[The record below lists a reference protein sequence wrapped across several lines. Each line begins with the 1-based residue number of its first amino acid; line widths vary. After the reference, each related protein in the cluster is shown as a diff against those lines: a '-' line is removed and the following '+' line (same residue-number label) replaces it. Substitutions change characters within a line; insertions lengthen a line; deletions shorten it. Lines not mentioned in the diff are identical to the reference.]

1 MPPTATLDD
10 IKAYQDK
17 VEKNQITPD
26 DLPPCPRC
34 KVDSLFFKL
43 HAFRERRFL
52 IIANMLVLAVYC
64 CLLRF
69 KCPGCNK
76 SFTYYPDFSI
86 PHKHYTRQTIMGYAA
101 TYVESET
108 LTYQQTVIT
117 HSGVPGYP
125 GSDRILSP
133 TTLHRWITTLGG
145 FVQTTQKA
153 VDLLLQQNPCSSICR
168 SLALLKIPNHKYKSK
183 NRKNILINCF
193 KLVVSEA
200 LFWETFKTSIFT
212 KFAIRF
218 AFK

>member
-26 DLPPCPRC
+26 DLSPCPRC

-43 HAFRERRFL
+43 HAFPERRFL

-76 SFTYYPDFSI
+76 SFTYYPGFSI

-133 TTLHRWITTLGG
+133 T
-145 FVQTTQKA
+145 
-153 VDLLLQQNPCSSICR
+153 
-168 SLALLKIPNHKYKSK
+168 
-183 NRKNILINCF
+183 IL
-193 KLVVSEA
+193 
-200 LFWETFKTSIFT
+200 
-212 KFAIRF
+212 
-218 AFK
+218 